1 MDSEWG
7 KKFVVILVDDPKM
20 FGTVGTRVRGAGCT
34 YRYSE
39 RFQPS
44 LFCEHL
50 AGVGNCSDFRIRFRL
65 VLISCSVL
73 AQCSDSRRQSFAVP
87 ILRRWPRFV
96 LILGRGCLKSGE
108 FMSVF
113 VGALILSRGC
123 RKSSDLGAFLK
134 LGSDSE

>member
-1 MDSEWG
+1 MCGS
-7 KKFVVILVDDPKM
+7 DDNSD
-20 FGTVGTRVRGAGCT
+20 F
-34 YRYSE
+34 SFLE
-39 RFQPS
+39 
-44 LFCEHL
+44 

-87 ILRRWPRFV
+87 ILRRWPRFI
-96 LILGRGCLKSGE
+96 LILSVRCLKSGE

-123 RKSSDLGAFLK
+123 AKSRDLGVFQK
-134 LGSDSE
+134 LGSDSG